1 MQIDDM
7 VQQVDDMDQQIDDMS
22 QLVDDMGGQQVE
34 YLVVQSFL
42 WSSACEGLPDQLTV
56 TALGL
61 CLNECAGC
69 GSMKYEVSSGASGAG
84 SVEVVRYGYTD
95 DACRVGRSRQS
106 SEQQL
111 LGCGVVSGGSSG
123 VQNVSMAASFPSM
136 AGASYYVSR

>member
-7 VQQVDDMDQQIDDMS
+7 VQQVDDMDQQVDDMS

-69 GSMKYEVSSGASGAG
+69 GSMKYEVSSGTESA
-84 SVEVVRYGYTD
+84 VI
-95 DACRVGRSRQS
+95 
-106 SEQQL
+106 
-111 LGCGVVSGGSSG
+111 
-123 VQNVSMAASFPSM
+123 
-136 AGASYYVSR
+136 

>member
-7 VQQVDDMDQQIDDMS
+7 VQQVDDMDQQVDDMS

-42 WSSACEGLPDQLTV
+42 WSSTCEGLPDQLTV

-61 CLNECAGC
+61 CLNECEGC
-69 GSMKYEVSSGASGAG
+69 GSMKYAVSSGASSAG
-84 SVEVVRYGYTD
+84 YVDLVRYIYSD
-95 DACRVGRSRQS
+95 DACQGGRTRQS
-106 SEQQL
+106 FEQQL
-111 LGCGVVSGGSSG
+111 LGCGRGSSG
-123 VQNVSMAASFPSM
+123 SNGMQNGYIATSFPSL

>member
-7 VQQVDDMDQQIDDMS
+7 VQQVDDMDQQVDDMS
-22 QLVDDMGGQQVE
+22 QLVDDMGGQQME

-69 GSMKYEVSSGASGAG
+69 GSFKYEVSSGASGAG

-95 DACRVGRSRQS
+95 DACRLGRSRQS

-111 LGCGVVSGGSSG
+111 LGCSVVSGGSSG
-123 VQNVSMAASFPSM
+123 AQNGSIVGSFPSL